1 MRNILC
7 IVILTLALMIPVSA
21 SGIVAPSVPD
31 DVQNLMPPEDIGLG
45 DRLWYAITEGLESA
59 QPAVADAIK
68 LCIQVGATILVMA
81 VLQKFPGNSK
91 FFVDLAGVVAISAI
105 LFSSTKSMIALGAH
119 TVSQIS
125 QYGKLLLPVMAAA
138 LAAQG
143 GSVSAASIYGVTVL
157 FDSVLCSMIAAVFV
171 PMLYIF
177 VVLSIAGAAL
187 SDDLLRKT
195 SDFLKKT
202 MVWCMKLL
210 LYVFTGYISITG
222 VISGTADQT
231 ALKAAKITISG
242 MVPVVGGILSDASE
256 TVLVGAGIVKN
267 AAGIYGLIA
276 ILVVTIVPF
285 LTIAIHYLLLRVT
298 SALCAVFSSK
308 TISDLLNDFSGA
320 MGLALGMTAAV
331 SLIQL
336 ISVVCFLKGMT

>member
-222 VISGTADQT
+222 VISGTAGQT

-256 TVLVGAGIVKN
+256 TVLVGAGIVKMPREFM
-267 AAGIYGLIA
+267 A
-276 ILVVTIVPF
+276 
-285 LTIAIHYLLLRVT
+285 
-298 SALCAVFSSK
+298 
-308 TISDLLNDFSGA
+308 
-320 MGLALGMTAAV
+320 
-331 SLIQL
+331 
-336 ISVVCFLKGMT
+336 